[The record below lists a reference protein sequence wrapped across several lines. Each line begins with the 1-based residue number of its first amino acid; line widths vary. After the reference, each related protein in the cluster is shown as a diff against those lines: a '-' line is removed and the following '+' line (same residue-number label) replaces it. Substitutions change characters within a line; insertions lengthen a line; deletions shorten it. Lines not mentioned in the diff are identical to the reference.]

1 MTKQEQAKRWLDIIY
16 PENIEVEVNPVYLKG
31 HTKSDILE
39 CFSHF
44 RNYMILLFTQIAKGE
59 INFPSRLHCI
69 LAVMSTI
76 VNSSKLKDEFLS
88 VDKKVLKSRLRKPPK
103 ADKDAVINL
112 MKDTGFYF
120 DDDIFSAK
128 GESCTIEFPDD
139 SFILKGMYFYCITQ
153 DFVPNQG
160 MMYYGYADN
169 VYFLLNPRLFEY
181 TNENRITFILD
192 DFFRFIDK
200 EEEKDAVEIF
210 HAKMLEYGFNV
221 EFKVDIFKTGIYEPV
236 EGDVGICYSKNNKPT
251 AIVGVYFNERTPCI
265 GIKINEMRTNTSKY
279 SDYVNTCSNEFK
291 NGLNI
296 LYPDCSENRCEQG
309 YNAQCKYCIEY
320 TLNKTHYRRCTCLN
334 WGCPQ
339 NHKVFKA
346 NKNDVDTFLFFIR
359 ENDTSKKNT
368 V

>member
-16 PENIEVEVNPVYLKG
+16 LENVDMEINPVYLKG
-31 HTKSDILE
+31 YTKFEVLE
-39 CFSHF
+39 SFSHF
-44 RNYMILLFTQIAKGE
+44 RSFMISLFSQIAEGV

-76 VNSSKLKDEFLS
+76 ANSSKLKNDFLS
-88 VDKKVLKSRLRKPPK
+88 VDKKTLKSKLRKPPK

-139 SFILKGMYFYCITQ
+139 NLILKGMYFYCITR

-169 VYFLLNPRLFEY
+169 IYFLLNPRLFEY

-192 DFFRFIDK
+192 DFFRFFDNKDEK
-200 EEEKDAVEIF
+200 EAIEIF
-210 HAKMLEYGFNV
+210 HAKMLEYGFNAN
-221 EFKVDIFKTGIYEPV
+221 FKVDIFRTGIYELV
-236 EGDVGICYSKNNKPT
+236 EGDAGICYTKNNKPT

-279 SDYVNTCSNEFK
+279 SGYVEKCSDEFK
-291 NGLNI
+291 ISLNI
-296 LYPDCSENRCEQG
+296 LYPDCSENRCEQE
-309 YNAQCKYCIEY
+309 YKEQCKYCMEY
-320 TLNKTHYRRCTCLN
+320 TLNETQYRRCTCLN

-346 NKNDVDTFLFFIR
+346 IKSDIDSYLFFIR
-359 ENDTSKKNT
+359 ENEPSKKNT